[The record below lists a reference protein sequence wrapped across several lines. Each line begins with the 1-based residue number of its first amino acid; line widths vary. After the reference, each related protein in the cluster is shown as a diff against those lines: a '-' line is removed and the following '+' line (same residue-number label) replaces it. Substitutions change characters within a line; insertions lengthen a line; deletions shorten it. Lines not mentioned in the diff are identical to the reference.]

1 MSAEQQLA
9 DAAVSG
15 APAARQPVRAL
26 DRIDRDII
34 NRLQHGFPLCDRPYQ
49 AAAETLGISE
59 ADLLE
64 RLARLLADGVLS
76 RFGPLFQIERA
87 GGAFLLAAMHVPAAD
102 LERVI
107 DTVNRLP
114 AVAHN
119 YLREHRFN
127 LWFVL
132 AAETPASIDEAIAA
146 IERDT
151 GLPVYGMP
159 KLKEYF
165 LDLRLA
171 V

>member
-1 MSAEQQLA
+1 MSVEQQLA
-9 DAAVSG
+9 DSTVSG
-15 APAARQPVRAL
+15 ASAARQPLRAL

-34 NRLQHGFPLCDRPYQ
+34 NRLQQGFPLCDRPYQ

-59 ADLLE
+59 AELLD
-64 RLARLLADGVLS
+64 RLSRLLAEGVLS

-87 GGAFLLAAMHVPAAD
+87 GGAFLLAAMCVPPAD

-107 DTVNRLP
+107 DIVNRLP

-132 AAETPASIDEAIAA
+132 AGETPAHIDEAIAA

-151 GLPVYGMP
+151 GHRVYAMP